1 MAKMSRAHFQLIAET
16 IKSLS
21 STDTTEVCDV
31 VRHSAIVAAFAQAL
45 KATNPAFNA
54 ERFQDVATG
63 KRAR

>member
-16 IKSLS
+16 LKSLTA
-21 STDTTEVCDV
+21 TD
-31 VRHSAIVAAFAQAL
+31 AL

-54 ERFQDVATG
+54 HRFQDVATG